1 LQTDFLFSSIF
12 FLGLLFCK
20 LEKKRSYIIE
30 KKMITLGEKIIKE
43 ELKNLNINSI
53 NVICKSCLNKLTC
66 VDDTQSSCCSSS
78 SNGDLFKYNC
88 INHGLIENEKAYFFE
103 IDSNNNNNNN
113 KIEKL
118 RQPTIDLN
126 KRIKKLDI
134 CFSIKNNYIC
144 KVNEACI
151 QPHTINELN
160 VWELLRRHKLNLNQL
175 VFNLSKWNNET
186 IHLEE
191 SSLTNYYSISDD
203 LRVLIQNNDLNELK
217 SFLVNYN
224 QSILFDLDS
233 NGKNILF
240 TACDHR
246 LVEIVQFLTD
256 FSQLSECFN
265 LLDYDNYKK
274 NFINH
279 KDLNGETA
287 LSSQF
292 QFSENKKKKPEK
304 LNQISILFF
313 QCDAFDINEYI
324 GTDLNRQT
332 IFHRLVEQKN
342 LKLIQYI
349 CFNTVDQ
356 LNTSD
361 SLFYS
366 LISLSNNN
374 NKDNLSLKINETLNA
389 CLISK
394 LIKELV
400 TNAVNLNLNTHSIES
415 FISNQDDENALEF
428 SFRKIKYKL

>member
-1 LQTDFLFSSIF
+1 
-12 FLGLLFCK
+12 
-20 LEKKRSYIIE
+20 
-30 KKMITLGEKIIKE
+30 MITLGEKIIKE

-53 NVICKSCLNKLTC
+53 NVICKSCLNKLEC
-66 VDDTQSSCCSSS
+66 VDDTQSSSSD
-78 SNGDLFKYNC
+78 SNYLFKYNC

-103 IDSNNNNNNN
+103 IDSNNNSN
-113 KIEKL
+113 KIERL

-126 KRIKKLDI
+126 KRLKKLDM

-151 QPHTINELN
+151 QPHTTNELN
-160 VWELLRRHKLNLNQL
+160 VWELLRRHKINLNQL

-191 SSLTNYYSISDD
+191 SLTNYYSISDD

-217 SFLVNYN
+217 SFLMNYN

-233 NGKNILF
+233 NGQNILF
-240 TACDHR
+240 TACDCR

-265 LLDYDNYKK
+265 LLQFDDYKK

-292 QFSENKKKKPEK
+292 QFSENKKKKKIEK

-313 QCDAFDINEYI
+313 QCDAFNINEYI
-324 GTDLNRQT
+324 GTDLNKQT

-374 NKDNLSLKINETLNA
+374 KDNLSLKINETLNA

-394 LIKELV
+394 LIKDLV
-400 TNAVNLNLNTHSIES
+400 TNAVHLNVNTDSIES

>member
-1 LQTDFLFSSIF
+1 
-12 FLGLLFCK
+12 
-20 LEKKRSYIIE
+20 
-30 KKMITLGEKIIKE
+30 MITLGEKIIKE

-53 NVICKSCLNKLTC
+53 NVICKSCLNKLEC
-66 VDDTQSSCCSSS
+66 VDDTQSSSD
-78 SNGDLFKYNC
+78 SNDLFKYNC

-103 IDSNNNNNNN
+103 IDSNNNNN

-126 KRIKKLDI
+126 KRLKKLDM

-151 QPHTINELN
+151 QPHTTNELN
-160 VWELLRRHKLNLNQL
+160 VWELLRRHKINLNQL

-191 SSLTNYYSISDD
+191 SLTNYYSISDD

-217 SFLVNYN
+217 SFLMNYN

-233 NGKNILF
+233 NGQNILF
-240 TACDHR
+240 TACDCR

-265 LLDYDNYKK
+265 LLQFDDYKK

-292 QFSENKKKKPEK
+292 QFSENKKKKKIEK

-313 QCDAFDINEYI
+313 QCDAFNINEYI
-324 GTDLNRQT
+324 GTDLNKQT

-374 NKDNLSLKINETLNA
+374 KDNLSLKINETLNA

-394 LIKELV
+394 LIKDLV
-400 TNAVNLNLNTHSIES
+400 TNAVHLNVNTDSIES